1 MFWFIVHMFLMA
13 IVNFFKQWFFHHG

>member
-1 MFWFIVHMFLMA
+1 MFWFIVHMVLMA